1 MDSELFCRWIYF
13 HLRSKNYGSLIRGG
27 GNCPPSLWL
36 RHSDVCVCVCVCV
49 CVVGRPVHVLMLSI
63 QAVRGLPRLR
73 ASGIMLLALSRS
85 EKRRVTNNRVR
96 RARACARLK
105 SENST
110 YVVSETPAHL
120 LCVLASLRC
129 VNVSA
134 RSSAITAD
142 SAAQR
147 STNDSRYV
155 KLILKT
161 AVYP

>member
-1 MDSELFCRWIYF
+1 M
-13 HLRSKNYGSLIRGG
+13 
-27 GNCPPSLWL
+27 
-36 RHSDVCVCVCVCV
+36 CVCV

-96 RARACARLK
+96 RALACARLK

-110 YVVSETPAHL
+110 HVVSETPAHL
-120 LCVLASLRC
+120 RVLASLRC

-155 KLILKT
+155 KYAAIRRNQRWTWVHFSSPNPTQPTMLT
-161 AVYP
+161 QGPNPTHPSHT